1 MGILH
6 PGGMALRLKIP
17 TATTNMKETV
27 MENQKRLAIA
37 GTSFQNVD
45 RSTSLA
51 VAPQV
56 LRSRQKIKNKIRRGT
71 YMFTENRW
79 ASRAVEMWI
88 LRPPKKNK
96 LSCN

>member
-1 MGILH
+1 
-6 PGGMALRLKIP
+6 LRLNMP
-17 TATTNMKETV
+17 TAMTNMKETV

-56 LRSRQKIKNKIRRGT
+56 LRKRQKIKNKIQRST
-71 YMFTENRW
+71 YMFTENRC
-79 ASRAVEMWI
+79 ASRAVEIWV

-96 LSCN
+96 LSYN